1 METKSAELVIVVD
14 LRKSDIL
21 YQFKTRVKRF
31 KFMYICDRC
40 QMGYQVGMNVSHSHC
55 RTKTKRFPTST

>member
-21 YQFKTRVKRF
+21 YQFKTRVKRLF

-40 QMGYQVGMNVSHSHC
+40 QMGYKLG
-55 RTKTKRFPTST
+55 

>member
-21 YQFKTRVKRF
+21 YQFKTRVKR
-31 KFMYICDRC
+31 II
-40 QMGYQVGMNVSHSHC
+40 
-55 RTKTKRFPTST
+55 